1 MEKKVIIIGGGITGL
16 SAGCYLRMN
25 GYPTSVFEMHDRVG
39 GVCTGWTRKG
49 YTIDG
54 AMDWLV
60 GTKAGKS
67 FYSIWEE
74 LGALQG
80 RTVVDH
86 EQFMRVE
93 GSGGKVLVIYCD
105 ADRLEQ
111 HMKELAP
118 EDAKAIEEFT
128 DAVRGFT
135 KFKIPWSKA
144 PELISLV
151 DRLKMVKMLP
161 QLLTLRKWTNRTTAD
176 FCSHFRNP
184 FLREALS
191 AAFVRDMDIATFFM
205 LMTLAWLHQ
214 KMAGYPVGG
223 ALELARAI
231 ERRYLDLG
239 GEIHCSSRVEKIL
252 VENNK
257 AVGIRLADGTEHR
270 SDIVVSAA
278 DGRTTIFEMLEG
290 KYLDARIRGY
300 YENPQLFPPLIYIGL
315 GVARAFDDVPPSVMG
330 LNFPL
335 EEPLE
340 IAGRQHRRMDVQI
353 YNFDKTMAPRGK
365 TVLKVQYNTE
375 YDYWKKLREE
385 PERYKAEKEKIAD
398 QVVARLDKRFP
409 GLAAKVEMRDVATP
423 ITWERYTGNWRGSY
437 MGWSIAKW
445 SLMGKRMSKTLPGLD
460 NFYMAGQWVEPGGG
474 LPTAAMSGRN
484 VTQIICNKD
493 KKTFTTT
500 KQPATKP

>member
-1 MEKKVIIIGGGITGL
+1 MERKVIIIGGGITGL

-25 GYPTSVFEMHDRVG
+25 GYLTSIFEMHDKVG
-39 GVCTGWTRKG
+39 GVCTGWERKG

-54 AMDWLV
+54 AMHWLV
-60 GTKAGKS
+60 GTKAGRP
-67 FYSIWEE
+67 FYNIWEE

-80 RTVVDH
+80 RTVIDH

-93 GSGGKVLVIYCD
+93 GSRGKVFVIYCD

-118 EDAKAIEEFT
+118 EDEKAIEEFIDT
-128 DAVRGFT
+128 VRGFT
-135 KFKIPWSKA
+135 KMEIPVEKA
-144 PELISLV
+144 PELTGLV

-161 QLLTLRKWTNRTTAD
+161 RLPTLRKWSNMTTVD
-176 FCSHFRNP
+176 FCRRFRNP

-191 AAFVRDMDIATFFM
+191 AAFVGDMTDIPMFFM
-205 LMTLAWLHQ
+205 VMTLAWLHQ

-239 GEIHCSSRVEKIL
+239 GELYCSSRVEKVL

-270 SDIVVSAA
+270 GDIVISAA
-278 DGRTTIFEMLEG
+278 DGHTTIFEMLEG
-290 KYLDARIRGY
+290 KYLDDKIRGY
-300 YENPQLFPPLIYIGL
+300 YDNPQLFPPLIYIGL
-315 GVARAFDDVPPSVMG
+315 GVARAFDDVPPSVVG
-330 LNFPL
+330 INFPL
-335 EEPLE
+335 EEPIE
-340 IAGRQHRRMDVQI
+340 IAGKQHKRMGVQI

-365 TVLKVQYNTE
+365 TVLKVQYSTD
-375 YDYWKKLREE
+375 YGYWKKLHEE
-385 PERYKAEKEKIAD
+385 PERYRAEKEKIAD
-398 QVVARLDKRFP
+398 QLVARLDQRFP
-409 GLAAKVEMRDVATP
+409 GFAAKVEMPDVATP

-437 MGWSIAKW
+437 EGWSLGKR
-445 SLMGKRMSKTLPGLD
+445 SLMARMSKTLPGLE

-500 KQPATKP
+500 KP